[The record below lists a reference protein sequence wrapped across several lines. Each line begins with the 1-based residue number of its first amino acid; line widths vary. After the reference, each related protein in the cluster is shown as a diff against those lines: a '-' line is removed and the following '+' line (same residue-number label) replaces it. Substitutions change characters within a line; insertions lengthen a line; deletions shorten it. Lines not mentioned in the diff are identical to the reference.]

1 MNFGF
6 KPDEGQEVYYV
17 TPSYEIGVFTYLPD
31 VAFHKA
37 VILTGNYYETVEEAE
52 DAAEGLRVK
61 SELALFAYEA
71 NEAVRQKSGEDPT
84 VWDTVN
90 NHYYV
95 FFDVDKQKICVTF
108 EWDQR
113 ADLIYFP
120 SSESALQ
127 AVVEIGAERILQYY
141 FKIDL
146 EAEEEK
152 EK

>member
-1 MNFGF
+1 MNFKF
-6 KPDEGQEVYYV
+6 KPEQGQEVYYV
-17 TPSYEIGVFTYLPD
+17 TPSYEIGAFTYLSG
-31 VAFHKA
+31 VEFHEA

-61 SELALFAYEA
+61 SELARSAYEA

-95 FFDVDKQKICVTF
+95 LFDVDKQKICVTF

-120 SSESALQ
+120 SAESAVQ

-141 FKIDL
+141 LGVDL
-146 EAEEEK
+146 DEEG
-152 EK
+152 

>member
-1 MNFGF
+1 MNFKF
-6 KPDEGQEVYYV
+6 KPEQGQEFFYV
-17 TPSYEIGVFTYLPD
+17 D
-31 VAFHKA
+31 VCLQVQGFIYDDQWENMAT
-37 VILTGNYYETVEEAE
+37 VGNCYETREEAE

-61 SELALFAYEA
+61 SELARSAYEA

-141 FKIDL
+141 FGVDL
-146 EAEEEK
+146 NEEGDPNA
-152 EK
+152 